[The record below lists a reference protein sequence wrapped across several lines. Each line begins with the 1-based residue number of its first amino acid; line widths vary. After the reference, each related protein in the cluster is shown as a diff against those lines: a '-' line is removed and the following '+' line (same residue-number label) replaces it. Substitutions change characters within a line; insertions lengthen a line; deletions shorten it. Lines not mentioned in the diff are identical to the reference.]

1 MPNLVKLA
9 DSIST
14 VTYKKSLQGD
24 LVKFCKAAAK
34 DNLINNAS
42 LEAMKLDWCI
52 ANGGAFHLTYY
63 KTKLISVSGCH
74 PLPQFGQGV
83 MRVLFRGA
91 TLTKYQNLFG
101 IVSRT
106 HMNSFPFYSQLP
118 MQLKFADKKG
128 YTIPVVTTNYSNP
141 NNMQSMSKSHRAFFS
156 LEKTGIVTNVME
168 NIELFHTEQ
177 AVWRINIEQ
186 YTFARKEFN
195 KRHGLK

>member
-1 MPNLVKLA
+1 MPDLIKLA
-9 DSIST
+9 SNIST

-24 LVKFCKAAAK
+24 VVKFCKEAAK
-34 DNLINNAS
+34 SNLINNSS
-42 LEAMKLDWCI
+42 LEAMKLDWCL

-74 PLPQFGQGV
+74 PLPQFGEGV

-91 TLTKYQNLFG
+91 TLPKYHNLFG

-118 MQLKFADKKG
+118 LQLKFASKKG

-141 NNMQSMSKSHRAFFS
+141 GNMKSMTKSHRTFFS

-168 NIELFHTEQ
+168 NITLFNTEQ
-177 AVWRINIEQ
+177 AVWRVNVDH
-186 YTFARKEFN
+186 YFLARKEFN